1 MMRNYLT
8 FILLLFVYALPTPAY
23 ANTLNIEG
31 FATLPVMHEGRIK
44 PIDSFAR
51 SLQKKFSGHD
61 QDAMLWLTETLFNPA
76 LSENTP
82 ILKISNPDLLNMLE
96 LEKRKN
102 KLFSYKKV
110 VDTLDTKQQILRSIL
125 ETPQEE
131 WTTAQSDFI
140 KLQENTVL
148 LGNLLSSL
156 SLFLPL
162 SVQLPDDVPTSL
174 HPYANKRLSFF
185 DANLFKDVLKTEIEN
200 IINENGNAIE
210 NYTPPQ
216 QAIAYLSFTLAN
228 LNKTGKTSTIFKVI
242 PSRNTGEWHAPW
254 EVTLDEN
261 SAVQHSDLFAAWQ
274 SLALAFHE
282 GNAETWSSNLA
293 KIKQLSLMQEGSNI
307 RQAAIQKEYLYNKV
321 NPFYISTLLYTLSLL
336 SVAIYAYWKRSVLIK
351 LSALSLGA
359 GAAIHTAGITA
370 RIYILE
376 RPPVSTLYE
385 SIIFVGLIA
394 VLYGLIAFARGKE
407 SFWLILAAG
416 SGVTLHLL
424 GFSFDQDGDN
434 LMMLTAVLNTNFWLA
449 THVICIT
456 MGYAFCIITSLL
468 AHYAL
473 ITSAMNKYNDALFKH
488 IHHVAL
494 LALLFSTVGTVLG
507 GIWADQSWGRF
518 WGWDPKENGAL
529 LIVLWLIWI
538 LHGRISGQIKKPM
551 AIAGLAYLSVI
562 VALSWFGV
570 NLLSVG
576 LHAYGFTDSAAWTL
590 GVFTALETIIIGGL
604 LYIQQQDKKQCD
616 GLVSGR

>member
-1 MMRNYLT
+1 MLRKIIA
-8 FILLLFVYALPTPAY
+8 FALLVFVYVSSAPVA
-23 ANTLNIEG
+23 ANTLDIES
-31 FATLPVMHEGRIK
+31 FAKLPIMHEGRIK

-51 SLQKKFSGHD
+51 SLQKRFSGQD
-61 QDAMLWLTETLFNPA
+61 QNAILWLTEVLFNPA

-82 ILKISNPDLLNMLE
+82 ILKISNPSLLNMLE

-102 KLFSYKKV
+102 KLFSYKEV
-110 VDTLDTKQQILRSIL
+110 IDSLDTKQEILRSIL
-125 ETPQEE
+125 ETPQEN

-140 KLQENTVL
+140 ELQENTVL

-156 SLFLPL
+156 SLYLPL
-162 SVQLPDDVPTSL
+162 SVQLPDDVPDTL
-174 HPYANKRLSFF
+174 IPYANKTLSFV
-185 DANLFKDVLKTEIEN
+185 DAHKFKDVLKTEMEK
-200 IINENGNAIE
+200 IIAENGKTIE
-210 NYTPPQ
+210 DYTTAQ

-228 LNKTGKTSTIFKVI
+228 LSATGTTSTVFKVI
-242 PSRNTGEWHAPW
+242 PSNETNEWYSPW
-254 EVTLDEN
+254 QVTRDE
-261 SAVQHSDLFAAWQ
+261 SKSDQYSELFMAWQ
-274 SLALAFHE
+274 GLALSFHE
-282 GNAETWSSNLA
+282 GNAESWSSNLD
-293 KIKQLSLMQEGSNI
+293 KIKRHTLSQENTEI
-307 RQAAIQKEYLYNKV
+307 RPTALEKEHLYNKV
-321 NPFYISTLLYTLSLL
+321 NPFYISILLYILSLL
-336 SVAIYAYWKRSVLIK
+336 SVTICTYWRRSVLIK
-351 LSALSLGA
+351 ISALSLSI
-359 GAAIHTAGITA
+359 GAAIHTAGILA

-385 SIIFVGLIA
+385 SIIFVGLVA
-394 VLYGLIAFARGKE
+394 VLYGLIAFIRSKE
-407 SFWLILAAG
+407 SFWLMLAAG
-416 SGVTLHLL
+416 SGVILHLL
-424 GFSFDQDGDN
+424 GFSFDREGDN

-473 ITSAMNKYNDALFKH
+473 ITSALNKYNDTLFKH

-538 LHGRISGQIKKPM
+538 LHGRISGQMKKPV

-604 LYIQQQDKKQCD
+604 LFMNTQNKKQSN
-616 GLVSGR
+616 GLVSSR